1 MRPALRSGVEQFLLG
16 AANAWAM
23 SRSVGIVVPAFRPD
37 VDRLAGYV
45 HDLRAELAPD
55 TILIEV
61 DDPSETTATAL
72 ADLPA
77 TVNASPYRRGKGAAI
92 TAGFE
97 ALDTDI
103 LAFADA
109 DGSTPASELARVVVA
124 VGGPETVDE
133 ADAVGG
139 ADLAVG
145 SRRHPDATITSHQTF
160 ARRFLGDGFA
170 WLARRLLDADLY
182 DYQCGAKALTRDAWD
197 AVRVHLYEPGFAWD
211 VELVAMAGALELDVE
226 EVPITWEDMPRSTV
240 SPVRTSIR
248 LARALFV
255 ARHRAKQ
262 IRNSRVHN
270 AIAATREDPT
280 ALVEK

>member
-1 MRPALRSGVEQFLLG
+1 
-16 AANAWAM
+16 M

-45 HDLRAELAPD
+45 HDLRAELAPE
-55 TILIEV
+55 TIRIEV
-61 DDPSETTATAL
+61 DDPSDATATAL
-72 ADLPA
+72 ADLPV
-77 TVNASPYRRGKGAAI
+77 TVNTTPYRRGKGAAI

-97 ALDTDI
+97 ALDTDV

-109 DGSTPASELARVVVA
+109 DGSTPASELARVV
-124 VGGPETVDE
+124 
-133 ADAVGG
+133 DAVGES
-139 ADLAVG
+139 DLAMG

-182 DYQCGAKALTRDAWD
+182 DYQCGAKALTREAWD

-211 VELVAMAGALELDVE
+211 VELVAMAGALELNVC